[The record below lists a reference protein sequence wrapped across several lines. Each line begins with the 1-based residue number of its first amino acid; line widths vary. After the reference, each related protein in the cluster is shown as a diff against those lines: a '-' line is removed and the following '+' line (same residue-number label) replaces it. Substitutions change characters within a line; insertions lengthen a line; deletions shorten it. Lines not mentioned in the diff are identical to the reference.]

1 MVKWKRAGL
10 AIALTAILTLVL
22 SACGDKE
29 KGGGETGKTDASAA
43 AQTKTKAGSP
53 DTAPSGDKVKVQIA
67 INSTINPLTIAR
79 AKGFYEE
86 AFGKLNAEVE
96 WSKFPSGPPLLE
108 ALVAGR
114 VDLSFLGDGAAI
126 AGVSNKLPFEIIGL
140 SSEGKR
146 SSSILVPQDSPI
158 RTLADLKGKSIGLA
172 KGTVANVYLIKVLPE
187 AGLSISDVNI
197 INLQPDDAQA
207 AFESGKLDAW
217 VAWDPYVTQN
227 LNKGTA
233 RTIDV
238 QTQVLS
244 PGSIIASTAFAKKH
258 PELVVEYLKVYK
270 QAVDFQLANEEETA
284 GILAEQTK
292 LPVKTIKQILANT
305 SPILSPYTQS
315 SLDAM
320 QASSD
325 ILYENKYIKHPIA
338 FKDAVNDTFVTEA
351 LK

>member
-1 MVKWKRAGL
+1 MVRWKRAGL

-29 KGGGETGKTDASAA
+29 KGSGETAKADAPAT
-43 AQTKTKAGSP
+43 AQTETAAGSSDP
-53 DTAPSGDKVKVQIA
+53 APSGDKVKVQIA

-79 AKGFYEE
+79 AKGLYEE
-86 AFGKLNAEVE
+86 AFSKLNAEVE

-126 AGVSNKLPFEIIGL
+126 AGISNKLPFEVIGL
-140 SSEGKR
+140 SSEGKKT
-146 SSSILVPQDSPI
+146 SSILVPQDSKI
-158 RTLADLKGKSIGLA
+158 QTLADLKGKSIGLA

-187 AGLSISDVNI
+187 AGLTIKDVNI

-227 LNKGTA
+227 ITTGKA
-233 RTIDV
+233 RKIEVNTP
-238 QTQVLS
+238 VLS
-244 PGSIIASTAFAKKH
+244 PGSLIASTAFAKKH

-270 QAVDFQLANEEETA
+270 QAVDFQLANEEEA
-284 GILAEQTK
+284 ASIFAEQTK
-292 LPVKTIKQILANT
+292 LPVDTIKQILGNT
-305 SPILSPYTQS
+305 TPIVKPYTQTA
-315 SLDAM
+315 LDAM

-325 ILYENKYIKHPIA
+325 ILYENKYIKNKFT